1 MAVKMYGNINGPFQA
16 SKIDLF
22 SLAKE
27 QDSKPERLSDTK
39 EGADIAP
46 IKIDISAEGMRALL
60 ASKFPKWIDINSE
73 TEKRKFEFEH
83 QPVISYKDRIFL
95 DMYEKIDARKSG
107 DEITLSDKKDAL
119 LGSFKDIADEISSG
133 YEQGNRIRYV
143 EDESS
148 EDGYRKLTKEE
159 ELEILQNDFEELVEE
174 RFGEKHRKINDEV
187 LAALNAF
194 GNVMDN
200 SWLKYYEPEKI
211 TEEFVDGMLDQARKY
226 IEELK

>member
-1 MAVKMYGNINGPFQA
+1 M
-16 SKIDLF
+16 
-22 SLAKE
+22 
-27 QDSKPERLSDTK
+27 
-39 EGADIAP
+39 
-46 IKIDISAEGMRALL
+46 
-60 ASKFPKWIDINSE
+60 
-73 TEKRKFEFEH
+73 
-83 QPVISYKDRIFL
+83 
-95 DMYEKIDARKSG
+95 
-107 DEITLSDKKDAL
+107 
-119 LGSFKDIADEISSG
+119 
-133 YEQGNRIRYV
+133 

>member
-1 MAVKMYGNINGPFQA
+1 MAVKMYGNINGTFQA

-27 QDSKPERLSDTK
+27 QDSKPKKLSDTK

-73 TEKRKFEFEH
+73 TEKRKFEH

-133 YEQGNRIRYV
+133 YEQGSRIRYV

-159 ELEILQNDFEELVEE
+159 ELDILQNDFEELVEE

-226 IEELK
+226 TEELK

>member
-1 MAVKMYGNINGPFQA
+1 
-16 SKIDLF
+16 
-22 SLAKE
+22 
-27 QDSKPERLSDTK
+27 
-39 EGADIAP
+39 
-46 IKIDISAEGMRALL
+46 
-60 ASKFPKWIDINSE
+60 
-73 TEKRKFEFEH
+73 
-83 QPVISYKDRIFL
+83 
-95 DMYEKIDARKSG
+95 MYEKNYARKSG

-211 TEEFVDGMLDQARKY
+211 TEEFVDGMLDQAKKY